1 MKNDDRIQILT
12 ESGGNW
18 TGTWEEL
25 IDVTPD
31 WLGDVHRVHVQDL
44 IAILD
49 QGNAYNG
56 GGTHKGERFFVF
68 RKGLEI
74 SDIPSIKKYKEKGI
88 RHEYF
93 RGQH

>member
-25 IDVTPD
+25 IDVNPD
-31 WLGDVHRVHVQDL
+31 WLADLHRVHVQDL

-49 QGNAYNG
+49 QGMRITVVVLIKENG
-56 GGTHKGERFFVF
+56 SLCSGKDLKYLTSRASKN
-68 RKGLEI
+68 
-74 SDIPSIKKYKEKGI
+74 IKKKE
-88 RHEYF
+88 
-93 RGQH
+93 